1 MFTGIY
7 GFIFCD
13 PKVINS
19 SLSAHLKLAD
29 SANFG
34 CVPSLNTANQTIK
47 YLRGDNTWQPLQNIF
62 SEDGNYSLKMQTDGQ
77 IVIWSN
83 GQGIWTNQRL
93 ASATNWG
100 AMSSTH
106 YNVVSKIGVVS
117 MVGTSAFSK
126 HSYVS
131 SLTSG
136 EAISIRIGG
145 DYGYTAVSL
154 NAFTIS
160 QTIPG
165 DEIIFAVELTNGAF
179 PIGDHYYALVS
190 NSTNSA
196 IVYIRPHNGYTHFK
210 ICALGNTV
218 VAGTYRFSAVFPTQ
232 FG

>member
-1 MFTGIY
+1 M
-7 GFIFCD
+7 
-13 PKVINS
+13 
-19 SLSAHLKLAD
+19 KLAD
-29 SANFG
+29 STDWG
-34 CVPSLNTANQTIK
+34 CVPPLYTTNQTIK
-47 YLRGDNTWQPLQNIF
+47 YLRGDNTWEPLQHIF

-77 IVIWSN
+77 IVIWNN

-100 AMSSTH
+100 AMSSAH
-106 YNVVSKIGVVS
+106 YNVVSKTGVAS
-117 MVGTSAFSK
+117 LTSSSSAFTK

-131 SLTSG
+131 SFSSG

-165 DEIIFAVELTNGAF
+165 DEIIFIVELTNGAF
-179 PIGDHYYALVS
+179 PIGDHYYRLVS
-190 NSTNSA
+190 DSTNSA
-196 IVYIRPHNGYTHFK
+196 MVYIRPHNGYTHFK

-232 FG
+232 FGFP